1 MKKRCRDHRPI
12 IVHECGGRD
21 VGKNEYYMQ
30 GSATQQ
36 VMYNAKYVEVTK
48 MADNV
53 MSSTRCNYNK
63 RGPEC

>member
-1 MKKRCRDHRPI
+1 M
-12 IVHECGGRD
+12 HECGSGD
-21 VGKNEYYMQ
+21 VGKNEYNMQ

-36 VMYNAKYVEVTK
+36 VMYNAKYVEGIK

-53 MSSTRCNYNK
+53 MSSTRCNYNN